1 MCSFLWVTNIP
12 LCIYTTTSLS
22 IPRFW
27 VFFLSHT
34 APGFQLWFYFHLYMW
49 VAHWGLAPEAAL
61 RGLGLPLRGPGV
73 EVVPLLGS
81 QGFWPHQVLR
91 GGVVARAAGNAV
103 LRKGVATSGGQ
114 QAAVFWPGG
123 SPLRQRPGRR
133 SLRGRRVG
141 QDGSDPVLGNTSLL
155 CACGSP
161 APVRVGCGGGAAALL
176 AGTLAGQRVQGL
188 KLPPLKEWWPC

>member
-61 RGLGLPLRGPGV
+61 GGLGLPLRGPGV

-141 QDGSDPVLGNTSLL
+141 QDGSDPEHKPFVCLWQPCPSESWLWRWCSRFARGDPGRPK
-155 CACGSP
+155 GS
-161 APVRVGCGGGAAALL
+161 
-176 AGTLAGQRVQGL
+176 GT
-188 KLPPLKEWWPC
+188 